1 MSPIIGITPLW
12 DLEKESL
19 WMLSAYTDAIRQSG
33 GLPVI
38 LPFDIDD
45 RQAAQL
51 ADRCDGFLFTGGQDV
66 APSVY
71 GETEALP
78 LVTCPKRDL
87 LEDKIL
93 RKSLSLDKPVF
104 GICRGLQFINAALG
118 GTLWQDLPSQRP
130 DGLVHRQGKPYDR
143 PSHSVQLTGPLAGL
157 FGKNELMVNT
167 LHHQAVRNLA
177 PGMETMALAPDG
189 IIEAFHSTLHRFL
202 WAVQWHPEYLYAT
215 DPDSQKLF
223 ARFIQECYHETL

>member
-66 APSVY
+66 APDSRA
-71 GETEALP
+71 GQKEEAEGTYAP
-78 LVTCPKRDL
+78 SAADR
-87 LEDKIL
+87 IL
-93 RKSLSLDKPVF
+93 
-104 GICRGLQFINAALG
+104 
-118 GTLWQDLPSQRP
+118 
-130 DGLVHRQGKPYDR
+130 
-143 PSHSVQLTGPLAGL
+143 
-157 FGKNELMVNT
+157 
-167 LHHQAVRNLA
+167 
-177 PGMETMALAPDG
+177 
-189 IIEAFHSTLHRFL
+189 
-202 WAVQWHPEYLYAT
+202 
-215 DPDSQKLF
+215 
-223 ARFIQECYHETL
+223 

>member
-71 GETEALP
+71 GEAEVLP

-93 RKSLSLDKPVF
+93 RKSLALDKPVF

-143 PSHSVQLTGPLAGL
+143 PSHSVRLIGPLAGL
-157 FGKNELMVNT
+157 LEKNELRVNT
-167 LHHQAVRNLA
+167 LHHQAIRDLA
-177 PGMETMALAPDG
+177 PGMEAMAIAPDG
-189 IIEAFHSTLHRFL
+189 IIEAFRSTLHRFL
-202 WAVQWHPEYLYAT
+202 WAVQWHPEYLFTT

-223 ARFIQECYHETL
+223 ARFIQECYHETE

>member
-71 GETEALP
+71 GETEVLP

-93 RKSLSLDKPVF
+93 RKALALDKPVF

-118 GTLWQDLPSQRP
+118 GTLWL
-130 DGLVHRQGKPYDR
+130 K
-143 PSHSVQLTGPLAGL
+143 
-157 FGKNELMVNT
+157 VNT
-167 LHHQAVRNLA
+167 LHHQAIRDLA
-177 PGMETMALAPDG
+177 PGMETMAIAPDG

-202 WAVQWHPEYLYAT
+202 WAVQWHPEYLFTT

>member
-71 GETEALP
+71 GETEVLP

-93 RKSLSLDKPVF
+93 RKALALDKPVF

-118 GTLWQDLPSQRP
+118 GTLWQDIGS
-130 DGLVHRQGKPYDR
+130 
-143 PSHSVQLTGPLAGL
+143 QLTVEPHLSNPEQTHTVYVSGSLAEL
-157 FGKNELMVNT
+157 FGKTEILTNSW
-167 LHHQAVRNLA
+167 HHQAVA
-177 PGMETMALAPDG
+177 VPGEGLKVFARSRDG
-189 IIEAFHSTLHRFL
+189 VIEAVAHESLPFYR
-202 WAVQWHPEYLYAT
+202 AVQWHPEMHPE
-215 DPDSQKLF
+215 DEISKKLIAAF
-223 ARFIQECYHETL
+223 LAAARDNKA